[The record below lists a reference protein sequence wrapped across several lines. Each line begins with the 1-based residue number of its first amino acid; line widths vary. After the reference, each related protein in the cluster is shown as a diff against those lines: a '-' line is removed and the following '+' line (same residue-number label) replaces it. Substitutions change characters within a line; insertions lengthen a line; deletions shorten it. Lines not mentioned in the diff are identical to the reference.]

1 MSHLAT
7 AYPKPFLW
15 RHVPQPEIAFASW
28 LYFLRLVNAIGSDVA
43 VYGTIPVPVC
53 APVWRGIDTVLYV
66 TEGLGFKVKMLAVSA
81 WTGYKFV
88 IVVTAI

>member
-1 MSHLAT
+1 MSLHSAT
-7 AYPKPFLW
+7 RVSW
-15 RHVPQPEIAFASW
+15 R
-28 LYFLRLVNAIGSDVA
+28 
-43 VYGTIPVPVC
+43 
-53 APVWRGIDTVLYV
+53 APLWRGIDTVLYV